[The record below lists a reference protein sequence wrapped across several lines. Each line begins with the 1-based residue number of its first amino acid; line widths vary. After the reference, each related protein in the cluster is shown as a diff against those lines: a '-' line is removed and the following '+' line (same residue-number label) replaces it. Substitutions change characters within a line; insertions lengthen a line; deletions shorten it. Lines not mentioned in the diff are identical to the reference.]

1 MLGEYLA
8 GDEQSARQEPPF
20 GDDAATLLEEV
31 RHDAGEADRNGRLR
45 LVADDEVSRD
55 SILRVPDRAFPDPA
69 ADPHRLLERDAFA
82 RHIGRRVDIG
92 GPVLPIGRPSCTER
106 VCQYVSYQVRPVP

>member
-45 LVADDEVSRD
+45 LVADDEVYRD
-55 SILRVPDRAFPDPA
+55 SILRVSDRAFLDHA
-69 ADPHRLLERDAFA
+69 AHPHRLIARDAFA
-82 RHIGRRVDIG
+82 HHLRRRVES
-92 GPVLPIGRPSCTER
+92 GRAAGRER
-106 VCQYVSYQVRPVP
+106 GCPYG